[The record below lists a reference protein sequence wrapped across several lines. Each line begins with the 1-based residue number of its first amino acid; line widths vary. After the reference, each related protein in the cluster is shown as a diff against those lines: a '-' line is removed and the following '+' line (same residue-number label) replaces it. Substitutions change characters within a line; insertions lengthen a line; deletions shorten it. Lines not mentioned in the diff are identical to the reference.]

1 LTSVKLPL
9 RRVSFKQF
17 LQSYGLVLSLLLLCV
32 VLAAASDRFLTTSN
46 LLNILRQA
54 AVNGIISVGMMMVIL
69 TRGIDLSVG
78 SVLALSTVIASD
90 LLLRSD
96 VPIVG
101 TLSPLGAIFVC
112 LLIGGLLGAVNGLL
126 ISGLRIPPFIATLG
140 MMTFARGAALFYT
153 GGRPITG
160 LGDLGEGFRY
170 LGSAVLLGVP
180 VPIVTAALV
189 LIGAY
194 ILLNH
199 TPLGRY
205 IYSLGNNEEAAFL
218 SGLPVKRVLVFV
230 YVVSGVLAALAGV
243 ILTGRLNSA
252 QPTAGTFF
260 EFDAIAAVIVGGTSF
275 TGGIGTVWG
284 TLVGVLIIAVINNGL
299 NLMNVSAFYQ
309 DITKGLVI
317 ALALLLYRV
326 IR

>member
-189 LIGAY
+189 LISAY

>member
-1 LTSVKLPL
+1 MNSAKLFVGRFDL
-9 RRVSFKQF
+9 KLF
-17 LQSYGLVLSLLLLCV
+17 LQNYGLVLSLLLLCV
-32 VLAAASDRFLTTSN
+32 VLSAASDRFLTTSN
-46 LLNILRQA
+46 LLNVLRQA

-78 SVLALSTVIASD
+78 SILALSTVIASD
-90 LLLRSD
+90 LLLRPE
-96 VPIVG
+96 VPLVG
-101 TLSPLGAIFVC
+101 ALSPLGAIFIS
-112 LLIGGLLGAVNGLL
+112 LLIGGSLGAVNGLL
-126 ISGLRIPPFIATLG
+126 ISGLGIPPFIATLG

-170 LGSAVLLGVP
+170 LGSGVILEIP
-180 VPIVTAALV
+180 VPIFVTAFV

-194 ILLNH
+194 VLLNH

-205 IYSLGNNEEAAFL
+205 IYSLGNNTEAARL
-218 SGLPVKRVLVFV
+218 SGLSVRQVLVFV
-230 YVVSGVLAALAGV
+230 YVASGVLAALAGV

-275 TGGIGTVWG
+275 TGGIGTIWG

-299 NLMNVSAFYQ
+299 NLMNVSTFYQ